1 MKQKTRFM
9 RTFVFF
15 DLPVLTESDRRE
27 YRRFRK
33 FLLKNGFVMLQESV
47 YAKLSLNP
55 TAVETVELA
64 VKANA
69 PKSGMVQLLTVT
81 EKQYAS
87 MQYITGEFKSEY
99 LNTTDRLVIL

>member
-1 MKQKTRFM
+1 M

-15 DLPVLTESDRRE
+15 DLPVLTEADRRE

-33 FLLKNGFVMLQESV
+33 FLIKSGFIMLQESV
-47 YAKLSLNP
+47 YSKLSLNP

-64 VKANA
+64 VKCNA
-69 PKSGMVQLLTVT
+69 PKAGLVQMLTVT

-87 MQYITGEFKSEY
+87 MKYITSEFKSEY